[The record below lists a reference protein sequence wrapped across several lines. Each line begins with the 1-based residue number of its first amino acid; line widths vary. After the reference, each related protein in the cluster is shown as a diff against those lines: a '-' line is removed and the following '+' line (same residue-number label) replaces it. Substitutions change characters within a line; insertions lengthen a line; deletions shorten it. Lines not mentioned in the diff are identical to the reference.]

1 MPGIK
6 SSLLAGFGPL
16 LLASV
21 SLVALPAEAR
31 SVSQSWQDLPSLNL
45 ALKKDPLNA
54 RLNFLAALA
63 YETSSVIGTERRE
76 VAKAGYSMALKGDP
90 TFWPAHV
97 QLALMALEE
106 RDSLAAQRHFISAA
120 LLNPDE
126 PIIYYGLARA
136 AFCAGDLALAQAAFA
151 RASGLRSPMTED
163 DLTTAAAI
171 HAKAGDATGARV
183 FLAQMPGAPV
193 APMVLQAIG
202 SPALPDPATS
212 QPAAQPD
219 NGADA
224 ASFDRKMGM
233 VDVIILRRDETKSS
247 ANGINLL
254 EALSLQLGSSLVNSR
269 WATNR
274 DRISDM
280 VTSSTEDITRELTA
294 TIPSVTYSLNI
305 ANARDG
311 WSTVQTQQAL
321 LIYDGEPSK
330 VRVGSTLTYATDG
343 DLNSTVSTKD
353 DGLSLEIKP
362 VFLAEGNVKLT
373 VSANLEDFV
382 PGAPA
387 GSFRQSVQ
395 TERSATDVTAELRFG
410 ETILIASG
418 ESAVNSQGE
427 NKTPLLGNLPILGQ
441 LFRRDT
447 RSKMSTSVL
456 ILLTLRPRGGERLPH
471 LSEIERREF
480 EEKKERLLEQLDTG
494 GANHF
499 HKFIPDTKSLSYQ
512 LHNPARAGDK
522 SYLAKIGVFQNIA
535 MQ

>member
-21 SLVALPAEAR
+21 SLVASPAEAR
-31 SVSQSWQDLPSLNL
+31 SAGQNWQDLPSLNL

-54 RLNFLAALA
+54 HLNFLAALA
-63 YETSSVIGTERRE
+63 YESSSVIGTERRE
-76 VAKAGYSMALKGDP
+76 VAKAGYSMALKGSP
-90 TFWPAHV
+90 AFWPAHV
-97 QLALMALEE
+97 QLGLMALEE
-106 RDSLAAQRHFISAA
+106 RDSLAAQKHFISAA

-126 PIIYYGLARA
+126 PVIYYGLARA

-151 RASGLRSPMTED
+151 RASGLRPPVTED
-163 DLTTAAAI
+163 ELTTAAAI
-171 HAKAGDATGARV
+171 HAKAGDAAGARA
-183 FLAQMPGAPV
+183 FLAQMPGTPV
-193 APMVLQAIG
+193 APMVIQAIS
-202 SPALPDPATS
+202 SPSLPE
-212 QPAAQPD
+212 PAADVPIMQPD
-219 NGADA
+219 DGADS

-233 VDVIILRRDETKSS
+233 VDIIILRRDESKSS
-247 ANGINLL
+247 VNGINLL

-269 WATNR
+269 WSTNR
-274 DRISDM
+274 DRISNM
-280 VTSSTEDITRELTA
+280 VTSSTQDITRELTA

-311 WSTVQTQQAL
+311 WSTVQAQQAL
-321 LIYDGEPSK
+321 LIYDGELSK
-330 VRVGSTLTYATDG
+330 VSVGSSLTYATDG
-343 DLNSTVSTKD
+343 DLSSTVATKE
-353 DGLSLEIKP
+353 DGLTLQIKP
-362 VFLAEGNVKLT
+362 AFLAEGSVKLT

-395 TERSATDVTAELRFG
+395 TERSSTDVTAELRFG

-418 ESAVNSQGE
+418 ESAINSQGG
-427 NKTPLLGNLPILGQ
+427 NKTPLLGSLPVLGQ

-447 RSKMSTSVL
+447 SSKLSTSVL

-471 LSEIERREF
+471 LNEIERREF
-480 EEKKERLLEQLDTG
+480 EQKKDRLLKQLDAS

-499 HKFIPDTKSLSYQ
+499 HKFIPDTKALSYQ
-512 LHNPARAGDK
+512 LHNPARVGDK
-522 SYLAKIGVFQNIA
+522 SYLAKIGVLQSIA
-535 MQ
+535 TQ